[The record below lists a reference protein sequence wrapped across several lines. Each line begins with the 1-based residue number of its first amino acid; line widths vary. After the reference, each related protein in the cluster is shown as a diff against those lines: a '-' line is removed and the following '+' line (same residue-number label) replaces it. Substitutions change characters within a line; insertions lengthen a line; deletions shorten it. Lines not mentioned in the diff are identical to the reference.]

1 MSGIQWIKLSVN
13 MFDDEKIK
21 LLEKMPEGNQMLIVW
36 IRLLALA
43 GKTNDK
49 GRIYLNENVPYTEDM
64 LATLFNRDVG
74 IIRVTLHTLQSFGMI
89 QKTENGLIE
98 IENWEKHQNVDGM
111 ERVREQT
118 RKRVEK
124 HRKAMQ
130 QNRIASG
137 DSKGNKECNVTSSV
151 TVTQSNAIDIDKELD
166 KDINNNNNSDLNFK
180 DFWEQNGFGM
190 MLPVEM
196 EKLLAWVDDFAGN
209 REIVMKALE
218 VTSEQGANK
227 RNYAYV
233 NKILKN
239 WENRG
244 FKTIADV
251 DAAEKQRQIELE
263 QKYNKPAFNK
273 YNKQTKP
280 EILPDWFDKNQQEA
294 HKQPELTEEEREE
307 KKKAYEEIMRKL
319 GRGDEL
325 EAHK

>member
-124 HRKAMQ
+124 HREAMR

-166 KDINNNNNSDLNFK
+166 KDINNNNSDLNFK

-190 MLPVEM
+190 MLPVEL

-239 WENRG
+239 WESRG

-263 QKYNKPAFNK
+263 QKYNKPTYNK
-273 YNKQTKP
+273 YNKPVKQ
-280 EILPDWFDKNQQEA
+280 EVLPDWLDKVQKQTKQETST
-294 HKQPELTEEEREE
+294 TESSEDLE
-307 KKKAYEEIMRKL
+307 KKVAEIKAKL
-319 GRGDEL
+319 AARNEVK
-325 EAHK
+325 A

>member
-124 HRKAMQ
+124 HREAMR

-166 KDINNNNNSDLNFK
+166 KDINNNNSDLNFK

-190 MLPVEM
+190 MLPIEL

-239 WENRG
+239 WESRG

-251 DAAEKQRQIELE
+251 DAAEKQRQIEIE
-263 QKYNKPAFNK
+263 QKYNKPTYNK
-273 YNKQTKP
+273 YNKPVK
-280 EILPDWFDKNQQEA
+280 EEVLPDWFDKNQQEA
-294 HKQPELTEEEREE
+294 HKQPEMTEEEREE
-307 KKKAYEEIMRKL
+307 KKKAYEEVMRKL

>member
-74 IIRVTLHTLQSFGMI
+74 IIRVTLHTLQGFGMI

-124 HRKAMQ
+124 HREAMR

-137 DSKGNKECNVTSSV
+137 DSKGDKECNVTSSV

-166 KDINNNNNSDLNFK
+166 KDININNSDLNFK

-190 MLPVEM
+190 MLPIEQ
-196 EKLLAWVDDFAGN
+196 EKLLAWGDDFSGN
-209 REIVMKALE
+209 REIVFKALE

-233 NKILKN
+233 NKILRN
-239 WENRG
+239 WEERG
-244 FKTIADV
+244 FKTVADV
-251 DAAEKQRQIELE
+251 NAAEEERRKQNE
-263 QKYNKPAFNK
+263 QKYNKPAYGK
-273 YNKQTKP
+273 YNKNQKQ
-280 EILPDWFDKNQQEA
+280 EVLPDWFDSEVKPQVSTSES
-294 HKQPELTEEEREE
+294 ESSGDLE
-307 KKKAYEEIMRKL
+307 KKVAEIKAKL
-319 GRGDEL
+319 AERDEMQT
-325 EAHK
+325 

>member
-124 HRKAMQ
+124 HREAMR

-166 KDINNNNNSDLNFK
+166 KDINNNNSDLNFK

-273 YNKQTKP
+273 YNKPVKQ
-280 EILPDWFDKNQQEA
+280 EILPDWFDKDQQEA
-294 HKQPELTEEEREE
+294 PKKPELTEEEREE
-307 KKKAYEEIMRKL
+307 KKKAYEEVMRKL

-325 EAHK
+325 EAHT

>member
-74 IIRVTLHTLQSFGMI
+74 IIRVTLHTLQGFGMI

-124 HRKAMQ
+124 HREAMR

-137 DSKGNKECNVTSSV
+137 DSKGDKECNVTSSV

-166 KDINNNNNSDLNFK
+166 KDININNSDLNFK

-190 MLPVEM
+190 MLPIEQ
-196 EKLLAWVDDFAGN
+196 EKLLAWVDDFSGN
-209 REIVMKALE
+209 REIVFKALE

-233 NKILKN
+233 NKILRN
-239 WENRG
+239 WEERG
-244 FKTIADV
+244 FKTVADV
-251 DAAEKQRQIELE
+251 NAAEEERRKQNE
-263 QKYNKPAFNK
+263 QKYNKPAYGK
-273 YNKQTKP
+273 YNKNQKQ
-280 EILPDWFDKNQQEA
+280 EVLPDWFDSEVKPQVSTSES
-294 HKQPELTEEEREE
+294 ESSGDLE
-307 KKKAYEEIMRKL
+307 KKVAEIKAKL
-319 GRGDEL
+319 AERNEVQT
-325 EAHK
+325 

>member
-74 IIRVTLHTLQSFGMI
+74 IIRVTLHTLQGFGMI

-124 HRKAMQ
+124 HREAMR

-137 DSKGNKECNVTSSV
+137 DSKGDKECNVTSSV

-166 KDINNNNNSDLNFK
+166 KDININNSDLNFK

-190 MLPVEM
+190 MLPTEQ
-196 EKLLAWVDDFAGN
+196 EKLLAWVDDFSGN
-209 REIVMKALE
+209 REIVFKALE

-233 NKILKN
+233 NKILRN
-239 WENRG
+239 WEERG
-244 FKTIADV
+244 FKTV
-251 DAAEKQRQIELE
+251 
-263 QKYNKPAFNK
+263 
-273 YNKQTKP
+273 
-280 EILPDWFDKNQQEA
+280 
-294 HKQPELTEEEREE
+294 
-307 KKKAYEEIMRKL
+307 
-319 GRGDEL
+319 
-325 EAHK
+325 

>member
-124 HRKAMQ
+124 HREAMR

-166 KDINNNNNSDLNFK
+166 KDINNNNSDLNFK

-190 MLPVEM
+190 MLPVEL

-239 WENRG
+239 WESRG

-263 QKYNKPAFNK
+263 QKYNKPTYNK
-273 YNKQTKP
+273 YNKPVK
-280 EILPDWFDKNQQEA
+280 EEVLPDWFDKEQKQTKQETST
-294 HKQPELTEEEREE
+294 TESSENLE
-307 KKKAYEEIMRKL
+307 KKVAEIKAQLAARN
-319 GRGDEL
+319 
-325 EAHK
+325 EAKA

>member
-124 HRKAMQ
+124 HREAMR

-166 KDINNNNNSDLNFK
+166 KDINNNNSDLNFK

-239 WENRG
+239 WESRG

-263 QKYNKPAFNK
+263 QKYNKPAYNK
-273 YNKQTKP
+273 YNQPVK
-280 EILPDWFDKNQQEA
+280 EEVLPDWFDKEQKKTKQETST
-294 HKQPELTEEEREE
+294 TESSEDLE
-307 KKKAYEEIMRKL
+307 KKVAEIKAKL
-319 GRGDEL
+319 AARSEVQ
-325 EAHK
+325 A

>member
-124 HRKAMQ
+124 HREAMR

-137 DSKGNKECNVTSSV
+137 DSKGSKECNVTSSV

-166 KDINNNNNSDLNFK
+166 KDINNNNSDLNFK

-190 MLPVEM
+190 MLPIEL

-273 YNKQTKP
+273 YNKPVKQ
-280 EILPDWFDKNQQEA
+280 EILPDWFDKEQQEA
-294 HKQPELTEEEREE
+294 PKKPEMTEEEKEALEKRVAEIKAKLAAEE
-307 KKKAYEEIMRKL
+307 EAKA
-319 GRGDEL
+319 
-325 EAHK
+325 